1 MMLEFKKYSSIENT
15 YNKEFMDRIKLEG
28 YDSLQFVV
36 QEKVHGSNCCLVT
49 NGETVQFAKRT
60 GWVEVGEMFYNYEEL
75 IERYRERVVQL
86 FHQVKKDY
94 ADMTDLSI
102 FGEMFGG
109 RYPHPDVANDKKVMC
124 IQKGV
129 FYFPKHEF
137 YAFDLCVQG
146 TDSRKYLPVNEVN
159 EYFET
164 GGFLYAKTL
173 LQGTLE
179 ECLSYPNAFESKI
192 AEWLGLP
199 AIEGNVCE
207 GVVIRPI
214 EVVYFGNGSRL
225 LLKNKNSK
233 FEEKKS
239 IRKRQPS
246 LFVEPT
252 YSNELND
259 LLAVVESYVTEN
271 RLNNVISKIGHISVP
286 KDIGKLIG
294 LFSKDVLE
302 DFLKEHESAYALVEK
317 SEQKIVNRYINML
330 TTHLIK
336 QVYMNR

>member
-1 MMLEFKKYSSIENT
+1 MLEFKKYNSIENT

-28 YDSLQFVV
+28 YDSLQYVV
-36 QEKVHGSNCCLVT
+36 QEKVHGANCCFVT
-49 NGETVQFAKRT
+49 NGETMQFAKRT

-75 IERYRERVVQL
+75 VERYREKTIQL
-86 FHQVKKDY
+86 FHRVKKDY
-94 ADMTDLSI
+94 ADMATLSI

-109 RYPHPDVANDKKVMC
+109 KYPHPDVSNDSKVMC

-129 FYFPKHEF
+129 FYSPKHEF
-137 YAFDLCVQG
+137 YAFDLCVQSG
-146 TDSRKYLPVNEVN
+146 DSRKYLSVNEIN
-159 EYFET
+159 EYFEI

-173 LQGTLE
+173 LQGTLT

-199 AIEGNVCE
+199 VIEENICE

-214 EVVYFGNGSRL
+214 ETVYFGNGSRL

-252 YSNELND
+252 YSYELNV
-259 LLAVVESYVTEN
+259 LLVVVESYVTEN
-271 RLNNVISKIGHISVP
+271 RLNNVISKVGNIFVP
-286 KDIGKLIG
+286 KDFGRLIG
-294 LFSKDVLE
+294 LFSKDILE
-302 DFLKEHESAYALVEK
+302 DFLKEHESEYALVEK
-317 SEQKIVNRYINML
+317 SEQKILNRHINKL
-330 TTHLIK
+330 AIQLIK
-336 QVYMNR
+336 KVYMNM